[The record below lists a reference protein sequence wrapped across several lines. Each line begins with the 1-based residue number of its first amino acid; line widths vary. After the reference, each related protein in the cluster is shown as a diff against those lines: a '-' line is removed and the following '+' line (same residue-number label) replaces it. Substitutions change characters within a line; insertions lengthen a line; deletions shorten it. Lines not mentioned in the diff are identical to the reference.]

1 MASHNQAFMNS
12 ISFLDAIGL
21 LQSAMKTPKR
31 SVAPEKTFQIEITE
45 SELVLLSTA
54 LLRLEHWQV
63 LIAKSEQLKGLDRQS
78 CARRQTSSKCLAL
91 VDRLE
96 NIGAEQG
103 ARE

>member
-1 MASHNQAFMNS
+1 
-12 ISFLDAIGL
+12 
-21 LQSAMKTPKR
+21 MKDKPIPDR
-31 SVAPEKTFQIEITE
+31 TFILSLSEA
-45 SELVLLSTA
+45 ELVLLTTA
-54 LLRLEHWQV
+54 LLRLEHWQI

-78 CARRQTSSKCLAL
+78 HARRQTSAKCLAL